1 MIGSDLER
9 RELAEEERT
18 LLGPPEELHWL
29 SSILSILIANKMGP
43 SPVRMIL

>member
-9 RELAEEERT
+9 REFAAEEIR
-18 LLGPPEELHWL
+18 LFAAVHWL

-43 SPVRMIL
+43 SPAIINS